1 MNNSHT
7 FQILST
13 PSRQLLGRKILHTLV
28 KQSQTPLEELVVV
41 ADHFGLRAIDVTEAI
56 ASRLELDER
65 KSVKDTVYCRV
76 D

>member
-7 FQILST
+7 FEILST
-13 PSRQLLGRKILHTLV
+13 PHRQVLGRRILHTLV

-41 ADHFGLRAIDVTEAI
+41 ADHFGLHAIDVSEAI
-56 ASRLELDER
+56 ASRLELDEQ
-65 KSVKDTVYCRV
+65 KSGKSSVYCMV